1 MNIIQIRNRD
11 INAANQAFAE
21 FMDKTERFLNDK
33 TKNNHSLYKKCSCF
47 ELENVVF
54 NTDLI
59 TAQIPPSD
67 LFSKR

>member
-33 TKNNHSLYKKCSCF
+33 TKNNHSL
-47 ELENVVF
+47 
-54 NTDLI
+54 T
-59 TAQIPPSD
+59 
-67 LFSKR
+67 